1 MVDITDQLEDLVTE
15 VDIRPYLPENVFLVN
30 QDDAF
35 CTVTVHIEPE
45 VLKRLEIGEE
55 RVRVTNIPEGY
66 NASISGLEESFVIEV
81 IGLSQDVNAL
91 QARNISGVV
100 DIQKWMQE
108 QEMEHPEAGYYT
120 VPVDFNLPDNVVL
133 RDAVTVMLHISEL
146 EE

>member
-1 MVDITDQLEDLVTE
+1 M
-15 VDIRPYLPENVFLVN
+15 
-30 QDDAF
+30 
-35 CTVTVHIEPE
+35 
-45 VLKRLEIGEE
+45 EIGEE

>member
-1 MVDITDQLEDLVTE
+1 MQ
-15 VDIRPYLPENVFLVN
+15 
-30 QDDAF
+30 
-35 CTVTVHIEPE
+35 
-45 VLKRLEIGEE
+45 RLEIREE
-55 RVRVTNIPEGY
+55 RVRITNIPEGY

-108 QEMEHPEAGYYT
+108 QEMEHPQEGYYT

-133 RDAVTVMLHISEL
+133 RDAVTVMLHISEM